1 MSETPEWALSLPEEL
16 RDSGVIKST
25 PDIATAA
32 KRLVDLERHRAA
44 SIALP
49 KDSDPE
55 SLAAFEKAVQKRG
68 FIRGEVPESPEG
80 YEAPETDVVTKD
92 WVASKLKEYHAI
104 GLTKAQAKA
113 ALEREVNAL
122 KSAREGLGEADL
134 AAIDRAAQRYNLDGS
149 PASLIRALK
158 EIGMAMTEDTT
169 KPTPGQSG
177 GLSKIDLE
185 AKIAEI
191 NDQIVKF
198 PSYDPRGQ
206 KLLEEKMNLL
216 LEIQKMP

>member
-1 MSETPEWALSLPEEL
+1 MSEIPEWAQSLPEDL
-16 RDSGVIKST
+16 RESGIIKST

-68 FIRGEVPESPEG
+68 FIRGEIPESPDG
-80 YEAPETDVVTKD
+80 YEAPDDDIVTPEWK
-92 WVASKLKEYHAI
+92 AARLKEYHEI

-113 ALEREVNAL
+113 AMEREVKAL
-122 KSAREGLGEADL
+122 KSAREGLSEADL
-134 AAIDRAAQRYNLDGS
+134 AAIERATQKYQLDGS
-149 PASLIRALK
+149 PLSLIKALK
-158 EIGMAMTEDTT
+158 EIGMSMTEDTT

-177 GLSKIDLE
+177 GLSKIDIE

-191 NDQIVKF
+191 NDQILKF

-216 LEIQKMP
+216 LELQKAS